1 MKDLIAAIEALEAE
15 DKYAFYKE
23 GYADCK
29 KDVIRL
35 IKARQPPKFRPMT
48 KKEFLT
54 EKYYEEI
61 K

>member
-1 MKDLIAAIEALEAE
+1 MSLIDDIEALAPE

-48 KKEFLT
+48 EKEFMT